1 MLLELIM
8 IRLAH
13 GKHAGPSGQPAA

>member
-13 GKHAGPSGQPAA
+13 GKKAGISGQPAA